1 MEVYTV
7 FWSTG
12 SCDDHG
18 CAHAFGGVHGI
29 YKSEESAKQALEAC
43 KDETLADIKNDLN
56 PDADMPECEEEAD
69 IQVYGSVEKEYFEID
84 YTIGTEPVEVYIGIT
99 RTTVQN

>member
-7 FWSTG
+7 LWSTG
-12 SCDDHG
+12 SCDDHD
-18 CAHAFGGVHGI
+18 CAHAFCGVHGI

-56 PDADMPECEEEAD
+56 PDDDMPECEEEAKV
-69 IQVYGSVEKEYFEID
+69 QVYGSVEDGYFEID
-84 YTIGTEPVEVYIGIT
+84 YTLGTQPVEVYIQIT
-99 RTTVQN
+99 HTYVQD